1 MSARL
6 LPVSWTPAKRIY
18 DLVLAAGVAGY
29 ILAFL
34 HLAPRL
40 GDPDQALDGQSL
52 AMKAYG
58 SCAFLLLT
66 LALVIGPL
74 ARLDPRLLPLLYNR
88 RHLGVVTFLVALSHA
103 IEVLG
108 WHFAYSPTPPLVA
121 MLSSE
126 PVPGAAPGLPFVSL
140 GLLALL
146 ILFALAATS
155 HDAWL
160 SLLGPPGW
168 KALHMAIYPA
178 YALVVAHVA
187 FGALQDGASPVLAAV
202 VVGAALGVAAL
213 HLAAAWRG
221 RAGDAAVAGTPWVD
235 AGPAAAVP
243 EGRAI
248 VVRPEGGEAVAIFRH
263 GNRLSAVTNLCAH
276 QNGPLGEGRIVDGCI
291 TCPWHGFQYRPEDG
305 CAPPPYTEK
314 LATYRLALA
323 GDRLLLD
330 PRPNPPG
337 TRVEPLALALPLPPA
352 GAAAPE
358 PFFIGWARSL
368 DPALRRV
375 VLLAALGFALG
386 MPALGVVL
394 GATAGDAAGPT
405 FATVPGEAVLPDL
418 PAPAALRGVLLDGPY
433 PLLHLP
439 AETPGGRS
447 RTLLLA
453 RDGKL
458 GAQPDARAL
467 HGRLVSAEGFV
478 LRRGTIEMLVAGEPL
493 KPVADTPGPAV
504 PAPVPLGRWRLQGEI
519 CDGKCAAGGM
529 RPGTGIGHRACATL
543 CLDGE
548 LPAVFVPS
556 RPVAGHG
563 FLLLGDAAGGPALP
577 AFRDLVGRRVT
588 LEGEVERL
596 GDILVFRAARP

>member
-1 MSARL
+1 MSARHQ
-6 LPVSWTPAKRIY
+6 PVSWTRAKQVY
-18 DLVLAAGVAGY
+18 DLVLVAGVIGY

-34 HLAPRL
+34 HVAPRL
-40 GDPDQALDGQSL
+40 GDPGEALDGQSL
-52 AMKAYG
+52 AIKAYG
-58 SCAFLLLT
+58 TCAFLLLT
-66 LALVIGPL
+66 LALAIGPL

-88 RHLGVVTFLVALSHA
+88 RHLGVATFLVALSHA
-103 IEVLG
+103 LEVLG

-126 PVPGAAPGLPFVSL
+126 PALGAAPGLPFVPL
-140 GLLALL
+140 GVVALL

-160 SLLGPPGW
+160 SFLGPPAW

-178 YALVVAHVA
+178 YGLVVAHVA
-187 FGALQDGASPVLAAV
+187 FGALRDGSSPALAAIT
-202 VVGAALGVAAL
+202 VGAALGVAGL
-213 HLAAAWRG
+213 HLAAALRG
-221 RAGDAAVAGTPWVD
+221 RAGDAPRAAAAWMDV
-235 AGPAAAVP
+235 GPAAEVP

-263 GNRLSAVTNLCAH
+263 QGRLSAVTNLCAH

-323 GDRLLLD
+323 GERLLLD
-330 PRPNPPG
+330 PRPNAPG
-337 TRVEPLALALPLPPA
+337 TRVEPLPVPPA
-352 GAAAPE
+352 RDAAPA
-358 PFFIGWARSL
+358 PFFVGWARTLEPS
-368 DPALRRV
+368 LRRV
-375 VLLAALGFALG
+375 VITAALGFALG
-386 MPALGVVL
+386 MPVLGVVL
-394 GATAGDAAGPT
+394 GATAGDPAGRA
-405 FATVPGEAVLPDL
+405 FATVPGEALLADL
-418 PAPAALRGVLLDGPY
+418 PAPASLRGVLLAGPY

-439 AETPGGRS
+439 ADAAGARG

-458 GAQPDARAL
+458 GAPEEAQAL
-467 HGRLVSAEGFV
+467 AGRPVSAAGYI
-478 LRRGTIEMLVAGEPL
+478 LRRGTIEMLVLEAPPVPL
-493 KPVADTPGPAV
+493 ADAPALPV
-504 PAPVPLGRWRLQGEI
+504 PAPVPLGRWRIQGEI

-548 LPAVFVPS
+548 LPAVFVPT
-556 RPVAGHG
+556 RPVAGRA
-563 FLLLGDAAGGPALP
+563 FLLLGDATGGPALP
-577 AFRDLVGRRVT
+577 AFRDLIGQRVT

-596 GDILVFRAARP
+596 GDMVVFRAARP